1 MAVRRVVKRKSGKAR
16 AARGRGKRA
25 ASLRKRWPVRL
36 AVVAGLVLIAGLLW
50 LLAPFWELSQ
60 QLDERVSRPTS
71 HLYGAPRELRR
82 GDPIAVGSL
91 TAELDAMG
99 YRRAAGELVAASY
112 RLGAD
117 GGRIQV
123 RRTPTPGGWREAG
136 VAAFTIAGGRLTGL
150 TWNGSPVDA
159 TTLEAPVLAAYYGP
173 RREERRPVRLEDL
186 PEHLVQAVL
195 AAEDSGFFDHGGLS
209 LRGIARAAWVNVRGG
224 ELRQGG
230 STLTQQ
236 LVKNLFLTQDRT
248 FSRKAREAVLA
259 IFVDGRY
266 SKRAILNAYLN
277 EIYWGSRDG
286 TNLMGVGAAA
296 WGYFGESA
304 EQLNLCQSALLAAVI
319 RSPGGYDPGEHPQRA
334 RERRDWVYGRMVE
347 EGWLTEARA
356 ATAEREPLCY
366 RPQPAARGDA
376 RYFADAVAR
385 EAAERFGVDDAVGR
399 GLTLLSTLRLP
410 DQETAVEAVGWG
422 VRSLEEGW
430 EEDHAGA
437 APLQAALVSIDPR
450 SGALLAYVG
459 GRDYGAS
466 QFDRVAQAARQAG
479 SAFKPVVYATAIQDR
494 VATPASWLED
504 EPLTVALAGSTW
516 QPRNSD
522 GEFRGWVT
530 VRQALEKSLNVP
542 TARLAIAT
550 GLDHVVE
557 TARKLGVRA
566 RLEPY
571 PALALGAF
579 EVTPGELATVYTTL
593 AAGGLRPPVHGLTAV
608 LAADGRPL
616 PGKELPAPVPALDPA
631 TAYVVTSILQGVLD
645 RGTAA
650 GVRRMGVRDPLAG
663 KTGTTNDRRDSWF
676 AGFSPERSTLVWV
689 GYDDNSTTRLSGARA
704 ALPIWARFVWRVR
717 PSGGYEPFPVP
728 RGVVTATIDPLSGQ
742 LATGRCPTV
751 QTEAFLEGTAPQR
764 ACSLHGGW
772 GGRPWRDRV
781 GVGGGERTERRGL
794 WRWLGKVLGRDRDE
808 KADESPPD

>member
-1 MAVRRVVKRKSGKAR
+1 M
-16 AARGRGKRA
+16 
-25 ASLRKRWPVRL
+25 RL
-36 AVVAGLVLIAGLLW
+36 ALVGALLLVAATLW
-50 LLAPFWELSQ
+50 LLAPFWELSL
-60 QLDERVSRPTS
+60 QLDERASRPTS
-71 HLYGAPRELRR
+71 HLYGAPLELKE
-82 GDPIAVGSL
+82 GGTVGLDSL

-99 YRRAAGELVAASY
+99 YRRAAGEPLAAGY
-112 RLGAD
+112 RLAGD

-123 RRTPTPGGWREAG
+123 RRTPTPRGWREAG
-136 VAAFTIAGGRLTGL
+136 VAAFELSGARIERL
-150 TWNGSPVDA
+150 TWNGTPVV
-159 TTLEAPVLAAYYGP
+159 TVTLEAPVLAAYYGP

-209 LRGIARAAWVNVRGG
+209 VRGIARAAWVNLRGG
-224 ELRQGG
+224 ELRLGG

-236 LVKNLFLTQDRT
+236 LVKNLFLTQERT

-259 IFVDGRY
+259 VFVDGRY

-304 EQLNLCQSALLAAVI
+304 EQLDLCQSALLAAVI
-319 RSPGGYDPGEHPQRA
+319 RSPGGYDPAEHPERA
-334 RERRDWVYGRMVE
+334 RERRDWVYSRMVE
-347 EGWLTEARA
+347 EGWLTETRA
-356 ATAEREPLCY
+356 AAARRQPLCY
-366 RPQPAARGDA
+366 RPQPSARGDA

-399 GLTLLSTLRLP
+399 GLALLSTLRLP
-410 DQETAVEAVGWG
+410 EQATATEAVDWG

-430 EEDHAGA
+430 EKDHAGK

-479 SAFKPVVYATAIQDR
+479 SAFKPVVYATAIQNR

-542 TARLAIAT
+542 TARLALAT
-550 GLDHVVE
+550 GLDHIVD
-557 TARKLGVRA
+557 TARNLGVRA

-579 EVTPGELATVYTTL
+579 EITPGELATVYTTL

-608 LAADGRPL
+608 LGPDGRPL
-616 PGKELPAPVPALDPA
+616 PGRELPAPVPALDPA

-650 GVRRMGVRDPLAG
+650 GVRKMGVGDPLAG

-717 PSGGYEPFPVP
+717 PPGGYLPFAVP
-728 RGVVTATIDPLSGQ
+728 DGVVTATIDPLSGQ

-751 QTEAFLEGTAPQR
+751 LTEAFLEGTVPQR
-764 ACSLHGGW
+764 ACSLHGGF

-781 GVGGGERTERRGL
+781 AVGEEERSERRGL
-794 WRWLGKVLGRDRDE
+794 WRWLGKVLGRDKDE
-808 KADESPPD
+808 SADEPPPD